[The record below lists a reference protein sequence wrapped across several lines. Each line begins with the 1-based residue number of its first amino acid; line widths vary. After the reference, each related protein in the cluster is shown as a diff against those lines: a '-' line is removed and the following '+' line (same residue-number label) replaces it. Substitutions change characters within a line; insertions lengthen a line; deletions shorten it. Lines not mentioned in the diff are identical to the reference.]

1 MNKRPTAKQLYD
13 MLHDMDDL
21 CARLQEDYAGTY
33 EFEQMEQDRIV
44 AYNICEMLE
53 AMIDGKF

>member
-1 MNKRPTAKQLYD
+1 

-21 CARLQEDYAGTY
+21 CVRLQEDYAGTY